1 MTAISSKSSGYGQDA
16 MSHSRLNYSLHTPVS
31 GEAEAKPWNQPKQS
45 IKQNKGVSNP
55 VAKDLLLQKVL
66 ENQN

>member
-31 GEAEAKPWNQPKQS
+31 GEAEAKTMES
-45 IKQNKGVSNP
+45 
-55 VAKDLLLQKVL
+55 AKTKHKA
-66 ENQN
+66 E